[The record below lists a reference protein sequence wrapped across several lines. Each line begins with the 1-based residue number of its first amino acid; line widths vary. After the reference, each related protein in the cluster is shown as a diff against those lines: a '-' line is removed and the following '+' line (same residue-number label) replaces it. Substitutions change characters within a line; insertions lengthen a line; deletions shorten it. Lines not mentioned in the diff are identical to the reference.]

1 MIRNE
6 TEFYN
11 KLDRILTDIE
21 LIAQFIRTNVENCHK
36 TERLLTKT
44 EAAEVL
50 CVSERTVD
58 RYREEGKLSCVII
71 RSKVFFSKECLW
83 ECVRKNTT
91 KNSPK
96 TREDF
101 ERNYQRFVID
111 KRNTTWRSK
120 R

>member
-44 EAAEVL
+44 EAAEV
-50 CVSERTVD
+50 S
-58 RYREEGKLSCVII
+58 
-71 RSKVFFSKECLW
+71 
-83 ECVRKNTT
+83 
-91 KNSPK
+91 
-96 TREDF
+96 
-101 ERNYQRFVID
+101 
-111 KRNTTWRSK
+111 
-120 R
+120 